1 MEFEPLDEDLEE
13 YLRSILDGADAGGA
27 AMVDVFDVPEYW
39 ELKRQGYFADASEY
53 MDCSASVRLSYG
65 ALRYF
70 ERKEKWEASRI
81 ASAAGDAG
89 KSLGEK
95 IVDKAVDAAVTFAAR
110 SAGM

>member
-1 MEFEPLDEDLEE
+1 MEFEPLDEGLEG
-13 YLRSILDGADAGGA
+13 YLRSILKGADASGA

-39 ELKRQGYFADASEY
+39 ELKRLGYFADTSEY

-70 ERKEKWEASRI
+70 DRKEKWEAARR
-81 ASAAGDAG
+81 ASAAEGIG
-89 KSLGEK
+89 RSLGEK
-95 IVDKAVDAAVTFAAR
+95 IIDKAVDAAATFAAR